1 MLIAM
6 SCPSVRRHGARS
18 RGFTL
23 VELLV
28 VIAIIATLVALLLP
42 AVQSVREG
50 ARRSACANNLKQ
62 LGLAAESHKASLQHF
77 PTGGWS
83 VEWLGNADHG
93 ADWKQP
99 GGWAFTILPFL
110 DEQPLYDLSSTDQPG
125 FLATNVPGYVCPTRR
140 GNGVINGSMR
150 SDYAGNRGAWASTIS
165 GAVRMTTFGAAGLSL
180 PASYPTTPAALD
192 ALATGVFTTVS
203 STLNTAQAIPNTIS
217 GTVPT
222 GGIIFCGSALPP
234 ARVRDGF
241 ANTYLFAEKY
251 VPQADYGVGADAGN
265 DHAAYVG
272 DSPDTLRGGQM
283 PPSTDATV
291 PTDPVRG
298 TFGGPHPGVFN
309 AVMCDGSV
317 RSIGYEIDAA
327 THFLLSAREDRQ
339 TVRVPE

>member
-1 MLIAM
+1 MPLVM
-6 SCPSVRRHGARS
+6 SCPSVRRYPARS

-62 LGLAAESHKASLQHF
+62 LGLAAESHKASLQYF
-77 PTGGWS
+77 PTGGWDVNWS
-83 VEWLGNADHG
+83 VGVQSADRG

-99 GGWAFTILPFL
+99 AGWAFTILPFL
-110 DEQPLYDLSSTDQPG
+110 DEQSLYDLSSTDQAG

-140 GNGVINGSMR
+140 GNGVINSLMR
-150 SDYAGNRGAWASTIS
+150 SDYAGNRGAWSSNPTAAI
-165 GAVRMTTFGAAGLSL
+165 RLTTFGATGSTL
-180 PASYPTTPAALD
+180 PSPPYPTTPDALN
-192 ALATGVFTTVS
+192 ALATGVFSVVS
-203 STLNTAQAIPNTIS
+203 GTLNTLQAIPSTSTLVN
-217 GTVPT
+217 T

-251 VPQADYGVGADAGN
+251 VPQADYAVGADAGN

-283 PPSTDATV
+283 PPSA
-291 PTDPVRG
+291 
-298 TFGGPHPGVFN
+298 
-309 AVMCDGSV
+309 DG
-317 RSIGYEIDAA
+317 
-327 THFLLSAREDRQ
+327 L
-339 TVRVPE
+339 

>member
-1 MLIAM
+1 MLLVM
-6 SCPSVRRHGARS
+6 SCPSVRRRSSQS

-50 ARRSACANNLKQ
+50 ARRTACANNLKQ

-77 PTGGWS
+77 PTGGWD
-83 VEWLGNADHG
+83 VNWLGSVDRG
-93 ADWKQP
+93 ADWRQP
-99 GGWAFTILPFL
+99 GGWAFTLLPFL
-110 DEQPLYDLSSTDQPG
+110 DEQSVYELSGTDQAG

-140 GNGVINGSMR
+140 GNGVINNLMR
-150 SDYAGNRGAWASTIS
+150 SDYAGNRGAWASSIS
-165 GAVRMTTFGAAGLSL
+165 GSIRTTTFGASGSTL
-180 PASYPTTPAALD
+180 PSSYPTDPATLD
-192 ALATGVFTTVS
+192 TLAAGVFGVVAS
-203 STLNTAQAIPNTIS
+203 ALNTAQAIPNG
-217 GTVPT
+217 GTSVPT

-234 ARVRDGF
+234 VKVRDGF

-251 VPQADYGVGADAGN
+251 VPQSDYSVGADTGN
-265 DHAAYVG
+265 NHAAYVG
-272 DSPDTLRGGQM
+272 DSPDNLRGGQM
-283 PPSTDATV
+283 PPSTDATL
-291 PTDPVRG
+291 PDDAVRG

-317 RSIGYEIDAA
+317 RSIGFEIDAA

-339 TVRVPE
+339 SVRVPE

>member
-1 MLIAM
+1 M
-6 SCPSVRRHGARS
+6 RRRSPARVPHRRGGHA

-77 PTGGWS
+77 PTGGWD
-83 VEWLGNADHG
+83 VNWLGNVDRG
-93 ADWKQP
+93 ADWKQT
-99 GGWAFTILPFL
+99 GGWGFTILPFL
-110 DEQPLYDLSSTDQPG
+110 DEQSLYDLSSSDQAG

-140 GNGVINGSMR
+140 GNGVIGASMR
-150 SDYAGNRGAWASTIS
+150 SDYAGNRGAWAQSIS
-165 GAVRMTTFGAAGLSL
+165 GAVRTTTFGAAGSSL
-180 PASYPTTPAALD
+180 PSTYPTTPDALN
-192 ALATGVFTTVS
+192 ALATSVFSVVLG
-203 STLNTAQAIPNTIS
+203 TLNTAQAIP
-217 GTVPT
+217 GTSTQVAT
-222 GGIIFCGSALPP
+222 GGVIFCGSALPP
-234 ARVRDGF
+234 ARIRDGF

-251 VPQADYGVGADAGN
+251 VPQADYSIGADAGN

-272 DSPDTLRGGQM
+272 DAPDILRGGQM
-283 PPSTDATV
+283 PPSADAT
-291 PTDPVRG
+291 PASDAVRG

-317 RSIGYEIDAA
+317 RSIGFEIDAA